1 MSDMRLELTTVLLA
15 SASLCFSVRAQRSDS
30 VRISTPVA
38 PVARAA
44 RRVGAIAIDGSL
56 DDSAW
61 RAATPIT
68 GLRQYQPQE
77 GAPASLPTEI
87 RLLYDDE
94 AIYIGARM
102 SEPEGARGVRAPLAR
117 RDQLLDANGN
127 NGSFNSLTTDKLV
140 VVLDPY
146 HNHRDEALFEVNP
159 AGVRGDQLNGDQGW
173 DPIWTAATKIDS
185 LGWTAEMRIPY
196 SQLRFSRDSV
206 QLWGMQVWRYEDRLN
221 EQDMWSFWRKSD
233 AGGPAYFGS
242 VEGIRIGERPRQL
255 EILPYV
261 LTGEQLQHADAGDPF
276 HGSHDTRIRA
286 GGDVKYLLTSNL
298 TLDATFYPDFGQVE
312 VDPATLNL
320 SPFETFYDEKRP
332 FFIAG
337 SSAFDFGGMNCNFC
351 SNTSSLSLFYSRRI
365 GRLPELSDWVQG
377 RSTFADAPDYTP
389 IIGAAKITGRTNS
402 GYTVG
407 LLDAVTSS
415 QTERYLTASSPAPLK
430 QEVEPLSNY
439 FVGRVQKE
447 LNNGNSAIGIALT
460 STTRRLDDTVL
471 TDQLHNRAEA
481 VGLDWSHAWHHHD
494 YSWAGSAV
502 ISSVEGSAAS
512 IAATER
518 SSAHYFQRP
527 DRSES
532 GGGLFDASYDT
543 LATALRGYGF
553 YTRLAK
559 DGGNWRWELM
569 ANGRSPGF
577 EVNDLAYLDRADYK
591 WFNANISRVWT
602 VPTSWYRSISTIVGE
617 QRQYTYDGLETDEE
631 PHAFYAMEFP
641 NYWNL
646 RTFWIYKPT
655 LDDDRLTRGGPAVKH
670 TGYNFEHFQVST
682 DARKRA
688 VLDMTVEVAHG
699 VDSPTRTLTLSPGI
713 AFKPMASMFVQLSP
727 TIQRDEDAAQYV
739 TTVPDSTDV
748 AFFGNRYVFGY
759 IKTRTISLDTRVNW
773 TFSPNLTLQLFVQ
786 PFIASGAYSSFRE
799 FAAPRSVTKLV
810 YGEDIGTISRTAA
823 TPSAGAS
830 YTVDPDGAG
839 PAAAFSFADPDF
851 TTRSLRGSAVLRWEY
866 RPGSTVYFVWTQQ
879 RTGSDAAGDFDFGSA
894 TSAIF
899 RDKPINLF
907 QIKVN
912 YWIGR

>member
-1 MSDMRLELTTVLLA
+1 MSLMRLELTTVLLA
-15 SASLCFSVRAQRSDS
+15 SATLCIPARAQHADS
-30 VRISTPVA
+30 VRVSAPVA

-44 RRVGAIAIDGSL
+44 RRVGAIEIDGSL

-94 AIYIGARM
+94 ALYIGARM
-102 SEPEGARGVRAPLAR
+102 SEPRGGVRAPLAR

-127 NGSFNSLTTDKLV
+127 NGSFNSLTTDKLI

-173 DPIWTAATKIDS
+173 DPIWTAATKVDS

-206 QLWGMQVWRYEDRLN
+206 QLWGMQIWRYEDRLN
-221 EQDMWSFWRKSD
+221 ERDMWSFWKRSD

-242 VEGIRIGERPRQL
+242 IEGIQIGARPRQL
-255 EILPYV
+255 ELLPYV
-261 LTGEQLQHADAGDPF
+261 LSGEQLQDADANDPF

-337 SSAFDFGGMNCNFC
+337 SSAFNFGGLSCQFC
-351 SNTSSLSLFYSRRI
+351 DNVSSLSVFYSRRI
-365 GRLPELSDWVQG
+365 GRLPQLSDWVQG
-377 RSTFADAPDYTP
+377 QSTFAEAPDYTP
-389 IIGAAKITGRTNS
+389 ILGAAKITGRTNS

-407 LLDAVTSS
+407 LLDAVTSP
-415 QTERYLTASSPAPLK
+415 QTERYLTNVSTTPLK

-439 FVGRVQKE
+439 FVGRVLKE
-447 LNNGNSAIGIALT
+447 LNNGNSAIGVALT
-460 STTRRLDDTVL
+460 STARRLDDTVL
-471 TDQLHNRAEA
+471 TDHLRNRAEA
-481 VGLDWSHAWHHHD
+481 AGLDWSHTWHHHD
-494 YSWAGSAV
+494 YSWTGSAV
-502 ISSVEGSAAS
+502 LSSVEGSAQS

-527 DRSES
+527 DRGES
-532 GGGLFDASYDT
+532 GGGFFDASYDT
-543 LATALRGYGF
+543 LATSLHGYGF
-553 YTRLAK
+553 YTRVAK
-559 DGGNWRWELM
+559 DNGNWLWEVIQ
-569 ANGRSPGF
+569 NWRSPGF
-577 EVNDLAYLDRADYK
+577 EVNDLAFLDRADYK
-591 WFNANISRVWT
+591 WMDANIGRQWT
-602 VPTSWYRSISTIVGE
+602 VPTSWYRSINTIAGA
-617 QRQYTYDGLETDEE
+617 QQQFAYDGLKNNEDL
-631 PHAFYAMEFP
+631 HAFYGMQFTD
-641 NYWNL
+641 YWNL
-646 RTFWIYKPT
+646 RAIWIFNPT
-655 LDDDRLTRGGPAVKH
+655 TEDDRLTRGGPAVMH
-670 TGYNFEHFQVST
+670 TGYNLGQIEIAT

-688 VLDMTVEVAHG
+688 VLDMLVAVAHG
-699 VDSPTRTLTLSPGI
+699 VDSPTRTLTLKPGV
-713 AFKPMASMFVQLSP
+713 AFKPMTSMFVQLSP
-727 TIQRDEDAAQYV
+727 SFQSDQDAAQYV

-748 AFFGNRYVFGY
+748 AFFGNRYVFAY

-786 PFIASGAYSSFRE
+786 PFIASGSYSSFRE
-799 FAAPRSVTKLV
+799 FAAPRTVKKLV
-810 YGEDIGTISRTAA
+810 YGEDIGTIARTSA
-823 TPSAGAS
+823 TPTAGAS

-839 PAAAFSFADPDF
+839 LAAPFTFSDPNF

-879 RTGSDAAGDFDFGSA
+879 RTGSDAAGTFDFGSA

-907 QIKVN
+907 QVKVN